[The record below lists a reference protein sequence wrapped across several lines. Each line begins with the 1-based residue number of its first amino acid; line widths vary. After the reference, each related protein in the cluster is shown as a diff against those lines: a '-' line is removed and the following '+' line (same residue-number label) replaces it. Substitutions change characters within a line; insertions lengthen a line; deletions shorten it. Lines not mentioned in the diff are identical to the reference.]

1 MIMRLKNLFGMAAM
15 LALAASCSENE
26 LGDSVNN
33 GANEHGARY
42 ATFTIVLPTTNGT
55 RAAGD
60 PTYEDGTP
68 NEYAVNNATLLV
80 FQNELGKQESEAKFV
95 ESVEL
100 GDMKPWTG
108 NNDNPNVITTE
119 ANVTAKLNNFKS
131 DYEGNYYAVILLN
144 NNIDASQ
151 KKVNLPVN
159 GTTFANWQRDNVSNS
174 INSTENGFYMANA
187 VKVTGTATETLVL
200 IDKNKVTTN
209 ESAAQSAATVYV
221 ERGVAK
227 VTMTTF
233 SEMDVT
239 GIEGDKVTITAWDLD
254 VTNKK
259 SYPLHNVYNF
269 DGFDAYWNA
278 IWNEPRFTSGHTA
291 FNRAHWGIDPNY
303 STIDNGSS
311 SADAEKTDEFNYKA
325 STYDFS
331 AAGTA
336 KNPKYCL
343 ENTFSLDHQYQNQTT
358 RVIMKA
364 TYVPKDL
371 TEGETFYMFD
381 GKSGYFTESTLK
393 TQISTAITNAGYPAT
408 DFTVALTDMK
418 EAGKHVLTASD
429 ITKVYGSVD
438 VDDVFLGKVNAALGL
453 TDGKKISTYKD
464 GVSYYIARI
473 KHFGDAQTPWN
484 SGEPTYGTGVEAKK
498 KYLGR
503 YGMVRNNWYELTVNS
518 VSNPGSPDVPEVNPN
533 TPDDEDDKYYINCS
547 VKILSWAKR
556 VHGIDL

>member
-269 DGFDAYWNA
+269 GGFDAYWNA

-303 STIDNGSS
+303 STINNGSS

-533 TPDDEDDKYYINCS
+533 TPDDEGDKYYINCS